1 MDTRFNPTVR
11 VLIIGCGYVGVPL
24 GAALAQCGHSVF
36 GLRRSAVAADELRT
50 AGITPLLGDI
60 TRPETLAALPGKFD
74 WVINTVSS
82 GKGGAQEYRAVY
94 LEGTQNIID
103 WLAPQSPQK
112 FIYTSSTS
120 VYAQTDGE
128 VVDESSATE
137 PTGETSRLLVE
148 TERLLLDAAR
158 TCNFPA
164 VILRVAGI
172 YGPTRGHLFQQF
184 LRDEARIT
192 GDGSRLLNMIHLD
205 DVVGSIIAA
214 LERGRAGD
222 VFNVADEEPVSQ
234 LEFFHWLAAT
244 LNKPLPPSA
253 VEDAQRKRGVTNK
266 RVSNARLK
274 SALGY
279 TLKHATFREGYA
291 AEMRRLGLI

>member
-1 MDTRFNPTVR
+1 MR

-24 GAALAQCGHSVF
+24 GAALAQRGHSVF